1 MSDTT
6 KKSIVIN
13 KSFLS
18 SSGGS
23 SEPTKNK
30 SRKQSRPKIPDDVI

>member
-18 SSGGS
+18 GTDNSNGS
-23 SEPTKNK
+23 NSNNK
-30 SRKQSRPKIPDDVI
+30 KSKLKI